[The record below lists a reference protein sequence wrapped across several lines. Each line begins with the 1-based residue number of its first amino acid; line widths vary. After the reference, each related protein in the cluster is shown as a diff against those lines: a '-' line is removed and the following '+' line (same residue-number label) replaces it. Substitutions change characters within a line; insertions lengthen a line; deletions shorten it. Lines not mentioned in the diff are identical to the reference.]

1 MEQIKISLS
10 HDTKHSVVRRST
22 ELGLSGTSEYFRLL
36 ADLDISV
43 QRYQSLVT
51 YINLLYNRICETQ
64 QKLGIYATPLQE
76 VPIINLQNM
85 S

>member
-10 HDTKHSVVRRST
+10 HDTKDSVVRRST

-43 QRYQSLVT
+43 QRY
-51 YINLLYNRICETQ
+51 
-64 QKLGIYATPLQE
+64 
-76 VPIINLQNM
+76 
-85 S
+85 